1 MCAALCLIKASC
13 EIYQDELVVNACFVK
28 NRFTYF
34 LFPLIL
40 RDVRFI
46 NGGDQKERVCK
57 TGKYPII
64 IYFNQNPVEAS
75 AENRS

>member
-46 NGGDQKERVCK
+46 NGGIKKNAYVKQVS
-57 TGKYPII
+57 I
-64 IYFNQNPVEAS
+64 QL
-75 AENRS
+75 